1 MLSYSK
7 DDFDES
13 FDDILNSV
21 NGILKK
27 KKVASIDDED
37 EEEEKDK
44 NKSE

>member
-21 NGILKK
+21 NGILRK
-27 KKVASIDDED
+27 KKVASIED
-37 EEEEKDK
+37 GEEEKDK